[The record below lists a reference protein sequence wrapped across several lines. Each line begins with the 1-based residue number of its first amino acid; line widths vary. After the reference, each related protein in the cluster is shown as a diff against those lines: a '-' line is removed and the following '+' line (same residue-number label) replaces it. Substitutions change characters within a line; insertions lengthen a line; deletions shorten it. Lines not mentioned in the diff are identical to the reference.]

1 MDVCLNI
8 HPERFLMKKSAFAV
22 ATAAIL
28 VLSFVIGA
36 FAGVDDKRPVKRGA
50 KTQANPL
57 VAMLPASDAVA
68 TVNGKRFFGEAITN
82 VLLSNQKLLG
92 DFVADLD
99 SIQAKTGVDFRRFD
113 SFAVGVNIIRKE
125 SNDFD
130 FDPVVIARGTDNT
143 ANLIESAKKAAEGKY
158 REETFA
164 GKTLYI
170 ISAQAV
176 ADALKTVDP
185 NAAAKT
191 AHIDRDIAM
200 TALDGTTVAF
210 GSIERVKATIEHK
223 TSVSPELTSLLAKK
237 APAIVNFAGN
247 VPGGMRSL
255 LPLDNDELG
264 ATIDSIKQV
273 YGSLDVA
280 GGQAL
285 ASVTGRTLQP
295 KQAADLKGTLEGLR
309 DLGKSLLGA
318 SRGADK
324 KLYARLLGN
333 VRVSQVANE
342 ISLDL
347 AIPQTDLDALL
358 AILKK

>member
-1 MDVCLNI
+1 
-8 HPERFLMKKSAFAV
+8 MKKSAFTV
-22 ATAAIL
+22 ATAAVL

-36 FAGVDDKRPVKRGA
+36 FAGVDNKRPLKRRA
-50 KTQANPL
+50 KAQANPL
-57 VAMLPASDAVA
+57 VALLPASDAVA
-68 TVNGKRFFGEAITN
+68 TIDGKRFFGEAITN

-92 DFVADLD
+92 DLIANLD
-99 SIQAKTGVDFRRFD
+99 SIQARTGIDVRRFD
-113 SFAVGVNIIRKE
+113 AFALGVNIVKKE
-125 SNDFD
+125 SNNFD

-143 ANLIESAKKAAEGKY
+143 ANLIESAKKAADGKY
-158 REETFA
+158 REETV
-164 GKTLYI
+164 GGRTVYI
-170 ISAQAV
+170 VSAQTV
-176 ADALKTVDP
+176 ADALKPADP
-185 NAAAKT
+185 NASTKP
-191 AHIDRDIAM
+191 AHFDRDIAM
-200 TALDGTTVAF
+200 TAFDGTTVAF
-210 GSIERVKATIEHK
+210 GSVERVKATIEHK
-223 TSVSPELTSLLAKK
+223 TSVSPELTALLAKK

-264 ATIDSIKQV
+264 ATIESIKQV

-280 GGQAL
+280 GGQAMV
-285 ASVTGRTLQP
+285 SVTGRTLQP

-333 VRVSQVANE
+333 VRVTQVANE